1 MYSDGNEG
9 VYGMNDQSKIDL
21 EHYSSEGMPTIP
33 LRPMPTNANINRV
46 YGVCIVLV
54 VALLVIDHATIESL
68 VATNILPQLVFCI
81 GLTVLAF
88 VFAIVR
94 RWYWLCIASVSI
106 GAVLA
111 GLPWLMV
118 FGGAVIGLLIGVAF
132 LLVYGIGRI
141 WFDYSEPWPFVAS
154 GIATAYALLAILAKT
169 AVLPEIIVLPV
180 VLLGVGVLFAWQLRH
195 QKVI

>member
-1 MYSDGNEG
+1 MTE
-9 VYGMNDQSKIDL
+9 QPKIDL

-33 LRPMPTNANINRV
+33 LRPAPTSANINRV
-46 YGVCIVLV
+46 YGVCIVV
-54 VALLVIDHATIESL
+54 IVALLAIDHTNIESF
-68 VATNILPQLVFCI
+68 VTTYILPQLVFCI

-88 VFAIVR
+88 VLAIVR

-106 GAVLA
+106 GAVLT

-132 LLVYGIGRI
+132 LLVYGMGRI
-141 WFDYSEPWPFVAS
+141 WFDYNESWPFVAS
-154 GIATAYALLAILAKT
+154 GVATAYALLAILAKT
-169 AVLPEIIVLPV
+169 AIIPAILVLPV
-180 VLLGVGVLFAWQLRH
+180 VLLGVGVLFAWQLRR